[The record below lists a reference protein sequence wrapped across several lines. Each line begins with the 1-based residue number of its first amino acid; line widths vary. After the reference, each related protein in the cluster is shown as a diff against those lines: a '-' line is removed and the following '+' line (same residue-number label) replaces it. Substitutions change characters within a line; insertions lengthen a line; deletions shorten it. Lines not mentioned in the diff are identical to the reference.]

1 MADSAAPA
9 SPPAVDLR
17 RPGGPSAPQLDPWK
31 IKPGEVRN
39 PSGRRK
45 GEVYISEAFRMLLAG
60 VEPPENPAPVWAVAQ
75 NFLRALQ
82 DERLD
87 GRLLALAMDR
97 LEGKVPDRLE
107 ATVAQGVVFV
117 PAARM
122 EADAWTRLAQA
133 TLQPGSPALDAQI
146 VETAR
151 ELQAARVEEEED
163 EDG

>member
-1 MADSAAPA
+1 MAEFDKRKLST
-9 SPPAVDLR
+9 
-17 RPGGPSAPQLDPWK
+17 APQLDPWK

-75 NFLRALQ
+75 NFVRALL

-97 LEGKVPDRLE
+97 LEGKVPDKLE
-107 ATVAQGVVFV
+107 ATVAQGVVMV

-122 EADAWTRLAQA
+122 ERQAWAELAQA
-133 TLQPGSPALDAQI
+133 TLAAQGDPAGVLEAA
-146 VETAR
+146 VVKHK
-151 ELQAARVEEEED
+151 ELVAAAEEED
-163 EDG
+163 EDENG

>member
-1 MADSAAPA
+1 MVDDPA
-9 SPPAVDLR
+9 PPAPLATKPP
-17 RPGGPSAPQLDPWK
+17 RPQNAHLIPVR
-31 IKPGEVRN
+31 PGEVRN
-39 PSGRRK
+39 PTGRAK
-45 GEVYISEAFRMLLAG
+45 GELYPSEVLRMLLRG
-60 VEPPENPAPVWAVAQ
+60 VEPPENAPPVWSVAQ
-75 NFLRALQ
+75 NWVRAMQ

-87 GRLLALAMDR
+87 GRLLSLAMDR

-151 ELQAARVEEEED
+151 ELQAARVEEEEED
-163 EDG
+163 EDGDEG